1 MKPSYL
7 LLCLFSLTSLQQ
19 AFSQTREGVGS
30 VSDVRFIEGSWR
42 ATAGDR
48 SIDAVWS
55 SPAGENI
62 VGYVRVM
69 KDDTVV
75 LYELFAF
82 EQSSEG
88 FVANVRH
95 FNPGL
100 VAREDKDKPDRYS
113 FLEAGEGWALFE
125 KQGDA
130 VRVRYERRSADAFAI
145 VVGRQQEGTWV
156 FKDFWKFD
164 RVK

>member
-1 MKPSYL
+1 MKRSYL
-7 LLCLFSLTSLQQ
+7 FLFLFSSIGLEQ
-19 AFSQTREGVGS
+19 AFSQTQGKTGAI
-30 VSDVRFIEGSWR
+30 SDVRFIEGSWR

-69 KDDTVV
+69 KEDKVV

-82 EQSSEG
+82 EQSPEG
-88 FVANVRH
+88 FIANVRH

-100 VAREDKDKPDRYS
+100 IAREEKEKPDRYN
-113 FLEAGEGWALFE
+113 FLEAGDGWALFE

-130 VRVRYERRSADAFAI
+130 VRVRYERRSEDAFAI
-145 VVGRQQEGTWV
+145 VVGRQKEGEWV
-156 FKDFWKFD
+156 FNDFWKFD